1 MIYRIVCDGVDLYG
15 PDVEHSVLNPHLEI
29 ELNAAGTLEFT
40 LPIVMGDEDGK
51 YQQINGDIWR
61 SPNVF
66 KSEIWV
72 FEEDRIIWFGRPLQ
86 ITRDWNNQ
94 RRVVCEGALAY
105 FNDSIQR
112 TWEMKPKKDHSN
124 TNISF
129 FRHIITNHNLQVDT
143 NREFSIGNIT
153 VESEDAYRKT
163 DYDTTYDCLQN
174 MCLAVNGGYIILRK
188 EFTYDNWHSYIDWV
202 SEMPEESVQPVEFG
216 LNMLDVNQDLNGAD
230 VCTVLIATGK
240 DDCTFNN
247 LGNITPSEETDW
259 IGHDAGSDE
268 IWHQKGVERFGRVVQ
283 QKSWNEFTATGGR
296 SSGLWHKATDWL
308 INKNKEITTIEVS
321 AADLHYIGDYAD
333 QADYNFFR
341 VGMKVSVISGPHD
354 LQQKEL
360 IIYKLS
366 MDLDTG
372 VKKVTIGTPPKREL
386 TDIIAPNSGSGSTR
400 GNGSTGGG
408 DGGSSSGSGGGG
420 GSVTIP
426 VKDVQVKMPGE
437 DDYSSVV
444 TKKIAKIDLSDISG
458 GGSVEDVKV
467 NGVSVVDPE
476 THEADIQL
484 PEVPVQ
490 DVQVDGVSVVD
501 EDGIADISSAIGGA
515 VQDVTVDGVSVLD
528 NEDHIAKID
537 TADILENNPTLLAD
551 FEKIINQGMFA
562 PETVYGRPTD
572 MYIEVDRHRTPSG
585 EIEIMSHLDPMDN
598 ITSPSAA
605 VKAGFAT
612 NASPGL
618 WNHTHESLVTQY
630 PELENYAYYEQDWME
645 DGYPRN
651 LTFFFIGVENR
662 NNINWW
668 YDHVTTYS
676 DDLPEPDEKDNAQM
690 KPIMHPCYIYIGPN
704 YTGEFTKH
712 FNEKV
717 KVTSVTGVFKFTLDE
732 AVDESH
738 NTQEYHHTIKI
749 GYPNNM
755 IKREVDGDTATII
768 VYGSDDGVTW
778 DNCGTYDVSAA
789 VIDVPYTVNIN
800 CNKYYSYIRVH
811 LLASLNQNL
820 GYKEFSVKGI
830 YESDRNYINQI
841 WYKYDNFEWI
851 CQDVSHVV
859 ANPSG
864 TATNDLTKLQI
875 DNTIYNIPI
884 PTVIDV
890 EANPVDPATAHLN
903 TIKIDNTV
911 YDIPTNNVEG
921 NASGTPD
928 YTLESLRIN
937 STLYSVPQ
945 QIYVEANPSGNVD
958 YDLNKIQIGQYIY
971 DIIDVVGNPVGTT
984 DYTLEG
990 IKIGNS
996 IYRPIDIE
1004 ANPSGTVD
1012 YTLNS
1017 LKVGNYIYQ
1026 PKEVEANPQDQAY
1039 YQLSSLKIGTDVFY
1053 ILDVEANPVG
1063 TPDYTLESLKVGNY
1077 IYKPTEV
1084 QANPSGTP
1092 DYTLDSLKVGDY
1104 IYELP
1109 TPGTYVEA
1117 NPSGSTI
1124 GDLTSIQIGQY
1135 SYDIPVGTEV
1145 EANPSDTTI
1154 GDLTSI
1160 KIGSYAYD
1168 IPSGGGGTT
1177 VIGNPQGTPSY
1188 VLNSIQ
1194 IGNDIFS
1201 IPSGGGGSSHTW
1213 STTAQQVGT
1222 WIDGT
1227 TVYEKSFYITNL
1239 TANTWTDV
1247 AHGISGIGKVIDIRG
1262 TVTLASSGGAYATCD
1277 DYKFRCQSSN
1287 LGVYCGSG
1295 TPDYA
1300 IVVLTYTLGSGN
1312 NTRYQIV
1319 SKDTTGYDAAI
1330 TVNKFVNNVLI
1341 SSTDY
1346 RYDDIFSP
1354 VTIDNKIQIVY
1365 NDSPYQY
1372 TYTLLAASADHAS
1385 GYSYSWDY
1393 DQSVDISETFT

>member
-40 LPIVMGDEDGK
+40 LPIVMGDDDGK

-188 EFTYDNWHSYIDWV
+188 EYTYDNWHSYIDWV

-240 DDCTFNN
+240 DDCTFNE
-247 LGNITPSEETDW
+247 LGDITPSEETDW

-400 GNGSTGGG
+400 GSGSTGGG

-467 NGVSVVDPE
+467 NGVSVVDPT

-501 EDGIADISSAIGGA
+501 EDGIADISSVINDN
-515 VQDVTVDGVSVLD
+515 VVDVTIDGVSIKD
-528 NEDHIAKID
+528 PNDHIAKIISD
-537 TADILENNPTLLAD
+537 DFFDDNEALKAILSDYEHIVNYDHSDGTKEIINPTFDIPKTILKEPTDLVVEVSKNRVYDHEDVIFSSSDQPSNMNPGDYYAMEQYINAPPHLYVDEHGVEWWDPGEGQNFILNQYHKFSGGSGAETVLYNTDYSAFDVKFYYTSRVGTSSCFGTIWNSTMVEYEYHGVPMKPTSVHPPKQPVNGDYYTYSAPTSPWPVTPKLAD
-551 FEKIINQGMFA
+551 ARTMALYGSHDG
-562 PETVYGRPTD
+562 ETLELIFLEGTDHDVYMIDCDDYYEHLWLRIT
-572 MYIEVDRHRTPSG
+572 SG
-585 EIEIMSHLDPMDN
+585 VSADVGWVGNWHLDG
-598 ITSPSAA
+598 IKKS
-605 VKAGFAT
+605 
-612 NASPGL
+612 
-618 WNHTHESLVTQY
+618 
-630 PELENYAYYEQDWME
+630 
-645 DGYPRN
+645 
-651 LTFFFIGVENR
+651 
-662 NNINWW
+662 
-668 YDHVTTYS
+668 
-676 DDLPEPDEKDNAQM
+676 EK
-690 KPIMHPCYIYIGPN
+690 
-704 YTGEFTKH
+704 
-712 FNEKV
+712 
-717 KVTSVTGVFKFTLDE
+717 
-732 AVDESH
+732 
-738 NTQEYHHTIKI
+738 
-749 GYPNNM
+749 
-755 IKREVDGDTATII
+755 
-768 VYGSDDGVTW
+768 
-778 DNCGTYDVSAA
+778 
-789 VIDVPYTVNIN
+789 
-800 CNKYYSYIRVH
+800 
-811 LLASLNQNL
+811 
-820 GYKEFSVKGI
+820 
-830 YESDRNYINQI
+830 NYINQI

-890 EANPVDPATAHLN
+890 EANP
-903 TIKIDNTV
+903 
-911 YDIPTNNVEG
+911 
-921 NASGTPD
+921 
-928 YTLESLRIN
+928 
-937 STLYSVPQ
+937 
-945 QIYVEANPSGNVD
+945 
-958 YDLNKIQIGQYIY
+958 
-971 DIIDVVGNPVGTT
+971 
-984 DYTLEG
+984 
-990 IKIGNS
+990 
-996 IYRPIDIE
+996 
-1004 ANPSGTVD
+1004 
-1012 YTLNS
+1012 
-1017 LKVGNYIYQ
+1017 
-1026 PKEVEANPQDQAY
+1026 
-1039 YQLSSLKIGTDVFY
+1039 
-1053 ILDVEANPVG
+1053 
-1063 TPDYTLESLKVGNY
+1063 
-1077 IYKPTEV
+1077 
-1084 QANPSGTP
+1084 
-1092 DYTLDSLKVGDY
+1092 
-1104 IYELP
+1104 
-1109 TPGTYVEA
+1109 
-1117 NPSGSTI
+1117 SGSTI

-1154 GDLTSI
+1154 GDLNSI

-1201 IPSGGGGSSHTW
+1201 VPSGGGGSSHTW

-1239 TANTWTDV
+1239 TANAWTDV